1 MRFEW
6 SPLTT
11 QEKVA
16 MSEAYKNED
25 LESLIDAVSDALYLR
40 NEMIFH
46 SKVEELRSLVK
57 KGFLQIEKAMED

>member
-46 SKVEELRSLVK
+46 LKVEELRSLVK